1 MTLMVRRGPGIEDRF
16 NQLVRE
22 PRRTKSGVLTPPL
35 LTRHLERGE
44 PKSGYRLAPRGGVFT
59 SRNWAPASGR
69 SRLSAFGEAFDA
81 GLLRIDGL
89 KGPAIRIGCGLSS

>member
-22 PRRTKSGVLTPPL
+22 PRRTKSGVLTPL
-35 LTRHLERGE
+35 VTRYLERRE
-44 PKSGYRLAPRGGVFT
+44 PESAYRLAPRGGVFT
-59 SRNWAPASGR
+59 TRNWAPASGR

-81 GLLRIDGL
+81 GSLRIDGL